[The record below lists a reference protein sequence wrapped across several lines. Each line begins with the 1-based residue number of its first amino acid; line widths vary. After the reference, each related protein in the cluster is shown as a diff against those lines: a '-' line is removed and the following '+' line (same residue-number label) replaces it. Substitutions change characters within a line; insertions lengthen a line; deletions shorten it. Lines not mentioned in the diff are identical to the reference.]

1 MQCGVVDWILGQK
14 EINEKTGEIQI
25 KFEVQL
31 IVMCQYQFLRLDKCT
46 TVK

>member
-1 MQCGVVDWILGQK
+1 MQCGILNWILEQK

-31 IVMCQYQFLRLDKCT
+31 IEMCQCWCLRFDKYA
-46 TVK
+46 TVI